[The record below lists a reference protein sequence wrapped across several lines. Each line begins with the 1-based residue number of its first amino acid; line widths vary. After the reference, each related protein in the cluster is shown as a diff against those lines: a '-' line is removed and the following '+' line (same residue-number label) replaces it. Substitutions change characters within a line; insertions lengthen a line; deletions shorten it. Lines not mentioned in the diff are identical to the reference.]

1 MSLLKNT
8 SYNFFGLIIPLLV
21 SLITVPIYIDWIG
34 EVRYGILAIA
44 WLLLGYFGL
53 FDLGLSRATA
63 QSIAQF
69 DAEPPKQAEI
79 FWTALSLNVAMGL
92 LGGLIVWPIAVL
104 FFEQYFVVDDAYRSE
119 ILKAIPW
126 LVMAVPL
133 ATLSGVLVGAL
144 QGRERFLELNVISSS
159 GTILFQVLPLV
170 AAALWSNNLS
180 ILLPVAIFARVITF
194 IALGIA
200 CRRHVSR
207 NYSVTFDFQ
216 RAKKLL
222 RFGGWVTITSFVGP
236 MMVIMDRFIIGALSG
251 AKTVTYYT
259 VPFQLAERTT
269 VIANALTTALFP
281 RFAIEGEE
289 KDMLLAKKSLCILLL
304 IITPPIIIF
313 ILLMGPILSWWI
325 NDDFSKAAALPGQ
338 IILLGF
344 WANSLARVPYAQLQ
358 ARGRPDIV
366 AKCHLAELLP
376 YLVLLYICLDY
387 WGLPGAAL
395 AFSVRAAFDFILLAS
410 FSRIFDKVKFYII
423 IPFVLML
430 LAFVT
435 AASLEVGEDV
445 WVFTCMF
452 LLVAT
457 LAWGVKSVPLDNM
470 RYIVARLK
478 TLVVSKR

>member
-21 SLITVPIYIDWIG
+21 SLITVPIYIDLIG

-69 DAEPPKQAEI
+69 DGKPPKQAEV
-79 FWTALSLNVAMGL
+79 FWTALSLNVAMGV
-92 LGGLIVWPIAVL
+92 LGGLVVWPVAVL
-104 FFEQYFVVDDAYRSE
+104 FFEQYFVVDEVYRSE
-119 ILKAIPW
+119 ILDAIPW
-126 LVMAVPL
+126 LIMAVPL

-144 QGRERFLELNVISSS
+144 QGRERFLELNTISSV

-170 AAALWSNNLS
+170 AAGLWSSNLS
-180 ILLPVAIFARVITF
+180 LLLPVAIFARVITF

-200 CRRHVSR
+200 CRLHVTR
-207 NYSVTFDFQ
+207 NHSVTFDLRQ
-216 RAKKLL
+216 AKRLL

-289 KDMLLAKKSLCILLL
+289 KDIFLAKNSLCILLL
-304 IITPPIIIF
+304 LITPPIIVF

-325 NDDFSKAAALPGQ
+325 NDEFSKAAALPGQ

-344 WANSLARVPYAQLQ
+344 WANSLARIPYAQLQ
-358 ARGRPDIV
+358 ARGRPDVV

-376 YLVLLYICLDY
+376 YLTLLYICLDY

-395 AFSVRAAFDFILLAS
+395 AFSVRAAIDFILLAT
-410 FSRIFDKVKFYII
+410 FSKLFNEVKFHII
-423 IPFVLML
+423 IPFILLVLAFIVAASAELGEGVWGFMCMTL
-430 LAFVT
+430 LA
-435 AASLEVGEDV
+435 
-445 WVFTCMF
+445 
-452 LLVAT
+452 AT
-457 LAWGVKSVPLDNM
+457 VAWGVKSVPLEIM
-470 RYIVARLK
+470 RSFLARLK
-478 TLVVSKR
+478 IFVASKR